1 MSFKQT
7 FLCDMS
13 VDVKELRIT
22 HNKGEKELINTFIVN
37 MVEYNVLVKV

>member
-13 VDVKELRIT
+13 VDVKELGIT
-22 HNKGEKELINTFIVN
+22 HNKGEKRTD
-37 MVEYNVLVKV
+37 